1 MSDPKAQ
8 QEPTME
14 EILSS
19 IRRIISEDQESEGEE
34 GAGEELVAV
43 AEVEAEPDKPVEA
56 VEAEPAEPTQAV
68 EPEAAELAA
77 DLDVPE
83 ALPEA
88 IDDSAEDV
96 IDDVVVEELQTPEPQ
111 EADSGDMEARDEVV
125 AEIDAVASADDEF
138 DESVLDLTEVIDAG
152 EETEVDVPQPAIPEP
167 EIAPEPVPE
176 PPPPPPPPATAS
188 LEPAQASHDA
198 GAALNLEAELMSDT
212 PASAAASAFTDL
224 ARGVSDAKGVP
235 LGGGNRTLEELVK
248 ELIRPMLKDWLDH
261 NLPPLVERLVEREIS
276 KLAGRVDDRSY

>member
-19 IRRIISEDQESEGEE
+19 IRRMISEDQESEGEE
-34 GAGEELVAV
+34 GAGEEPVAV
-43 AEVEAEPDKPVEA
+43 AEAEPDEA
-56 VEAEPAEPTQAV
+56 VEAEPAQAV
-68 EPEAAELAA
+68 QPEAADLA
-77 DLDVPE
+77 DDFDVPE

-96 IDDVVVEELQTPEPQ
+96 IEEVVVQELQTLEPQ
-111 EADSGDMEARDEVV
+111 EADTGDMEAREEVV

-138 DESVLDLTEVIDAG
+138 DESVLDLTEVIDSG
-152 EETEVDVPQPAIPEP
+152 EETEVEVPQPVIPEP
-167 EIAPEPVPE
+167 ELAPEPVPE
-176 PPPPPPPPATAS
+176 PPPPPPPAPAS
-188 LEPAQASHDA
+188 RESAQASHDT

-212 PASAAASAFTDL
+212 TASAAASAFTNL
-224 ARGVSDAKGVP
+224 ARGVSDVKGVP
-235 LGGGNRTLEELVK
+235 LGGGNRTIEELVK
-248 ELIRPMLKDWLDH
+248 ELIRPMLKEWLDH

-276 KLAGRVDDRSY
+276 TLAGRADDRSY

>member
-34 GAGEELVAV
+34 GAGEEPVAV
-43 AEVEAEPDKPVEA
+43 AEAEPDEA
-56 VEAEPAEPTQAV
+56 VEAEPAQAV
-68 EPEAAELAA
+68 EPEAADLAA

-88 IDDSAEDV
+88 IDDSAEDE
-96 IDDVVVEELQTPEPQ
+96 IEEVVVQELQTTEPQ
-111 EADSGDMEARDEVV
+111 EADTGDMEAREEVV

-152 EETEVDVPQPAIPEP
+152 EETEVEVPQPVIPEP
-167 EIAPEPVPE
+167 ELVPEPELAPEPVPE
-176 PPPPPPPPATAS
+176 PPPPPPPPAPAS
-188 LEPAQASHDA
+188 LESAQASHDT

-212 PASAAASAFTDL
+212 TASAAASAFTDL
-224 ARGVSDAKGVP
+224 ARGVSDVKGVP
-235 LGGGNRTLEELVK
+235 LGGGNRTIEELVK
-248 ELIRPMLKDWLDH
+248 ELIRPMLKEWFDH

-276 KLAGRVDDRSY
+276 KLAGRADDRSY

>member
-14 EILSS
+14 EILLS

-34 GAGEELVAV
+34 GAGEEPVAV
-43 AEVEAEPDKPVEA
+43 TEVEAEPDEPVEA
-56 VEAEPAEPTQAV
+56 VEAEPAEQTQAV

-88 IDDSAEDV
+88 IDNSAEDV
-96 IDDVVVEELQTPEPQ
+96 IDDVVGGELQTPEPQ

-125 AEIDAVASADDEF
+125 AQIDAVASADDEF

-152 EETEVDVPQPAIPEP
+152 EETEVEVPQPAIPEP

-176 PPPPPPPPATAS
+176 PPPPPPATAS
-188 LEPAQASHDA
+188 FEPAQASHDA

-235 LGGGNRTLEELVK
+235 LGGGNKTLEELVK

-261 NLPPLVERLVEREIS
+261 NLAPLVERLVEREIS

>member
-19 IRRIISEDQESEGEE
+19 IRRMISEDQESEGEE
-34 GAGEELVAV
+34 GAGEEPVAV
-43 AEVEAEPDKPVEA
+43 AEAEPDEA
-56 VEAEPAEPTQAV
+56 VEAEPAQAV
-68 EPEAAELAA
+68 QPEAADLA
-77 DLDVPE
+77 DDFDVPE

-96 IDDVVVEELQTPEPQ
+96 IEEVVVQELQTLEPQ
-111 EADSGDMEARDEVV
+111 EADTGDMEAREEVV

-138 DESVLDLTEVIDAG
+138 DESVLDLTEVIDSG
-152 EETEVDVPQPAIPEP
+152 EETEVEVPQPVIPEP
-167 EIAPEPVPE
+167 ELAPEPVPE
-176 PPPPPPPPATAS
+176 PPPPPPAPPAPAS
-188 LEPAQASHDA
+188 LESAQASHDT

-212 PASAAASAFTDL
+212 TASAAASAFTNL
-224 ARGVSDAKGVP
+224 ARGVSDVKGVP
-235 LGGGNRTLEELVK
+235 LGGGNRTIEELVK
-248 ELIRPMLKDWLDH
+248 ELIRPMLKEWLDH

-276 KLAGRVDDRSY
+276 TLAGRADDRSY

>member
-19 IRRIISEDQESEGEE
+19 IRRMISEDQESEGEE
-34 GAGEELVAV
+34 GAGEEPVAV
-43 AEVEAEPDKPVEA
+43 AEAEPDEA
-56 VEAEPAEPTQAV
+56 VEAEPAQAV
-68 EPEAAELAA
+68 QPEAADLA
-77 DLDVPE
+77 DDFDVPE

-96 IDDVVVEELQTPEPQ
+96 IEEVVVQELQTLEPQ
-111 EADSGDMEARDEVV
+111 EADTGDMEAREEVV

-138 DESVLDLTEVIDAG
+138 DESVLDLTEVIDSG
-152 EETEVDVPQPAIPEP
+152 EETEVEVPQPVIPEP
-167 EIAPEPVPE
+167 ELAPEPVPE
-176 PPPPPPPPATAS
+176 PPPPPPPAPPAPAS
-188 LEPAQASHDA
+188 RESAQASHDT

-212 PASAAASAFTDL
+212 TASAAASAFTNL
-224 ARGVSDAKGVP
+224 ARGVSDVKGVP
-235 LGGGNRTLEELVK
+235 LGGGNRTIEELVK
-248 ELIRPMLKDWLDH
+248 ELIRPMLKEWLDH

-276 KLAGRVDDRSY
+276 TLAGRADDRSY